1 VSAGFKRLLETSL
14 YYSATEGES
23 IERLYTETL
32 GLRVVS
38 SWKGALAMRV
48 GRGVLLL
55 FERESLAERD
65 GPIAAHGA
73 EGPGHACLLAA
84 GPDEYDAW
92 RERLIAAGVEIT
104 HDHEWEGG
112 CRSFYFNDPAGNL
125 LEIADGDLWPE

>member
-1 VSAGFKRLLETSL
+1 
-14 YYSATEGES
+14 
-23 IERLYTETL
+23 
-32 GLRVVS
+32 
-38 SWKGALAMRV
+38 M
-48 GRGVLLL
+48 LLL

-65 GPIAAHGA
+65 GPIADHGT

-84 GPDEYDAW
+84 GADEYDAW